1 MPMTWYFLR
10 RAELLVASDASR
22 ENSSVEEV
30 HYSASDTLSGQGRG
44 AGQVDRA
51 PGGHLQ
57 PRSHSQLFEDQARAR
72 DWEQVCGYWEQGQW
86 LQPGK
91 LLCTVRFPGKG
102 RAIKGLLSAI
112 IERLVPCNLNKGL
125 TLRSYQLLLPRICQV
140 NGIF

>member
-1 MPMTWYFLR
+1 MTCYFLR
-10 RAELLVASDASR
+10 WAELLVASDASR
-22 ENSSVEEV
+22 ENSSVEHV

-72 DWEQVCGYWEQGQW
+72 DWEQICGYWEQGQW

-125 TLRSYQLLLPRICQV
+125 NLRRYQLSLPRICQV